1 MCGSFNNNFDNY
13 DMRNFMQNI
22 IGSYPDK
29 TVRFGDIYPG
39 YDVPILTV
47 NQDGILPIVLR
58 WGYNGFDSN
67 KLIYNA
73 RSETVSEKPYF
84 RKDFNSRRC
93 VVPVAGF
100 YEWSK
105 DKTKYYYKA
114 EDNSPLYLGA
124 FYNIDRHESF
134 VILTQDAVSPVDTV
148 HHRSPIILN
157 RTQIENFILGSMDS
171 KVIESPKLIC
181 ADSSNNRS

>member
-22 IGSYPDK
+22 VGAYHDK
-29 TVRFGDIYPG
+29 TVKFGNIYPG
-39 YDVPILTV
+39 YDVPIITV
-47 NQDGILPIVLR
+47 NQEGIQPIILR
-58 WGYNGFDSN
+58 WGYNGFDKN

-73 RSETVSEKPYF
+73 RSENVHEKPLF
-84 RKDFNSRRC
+84 RKDFQSHRC

-114 EDNSPLYLGA
+114 DDDSPLYLGA
-124 FYNIDRHESF
+124 FYNTDRQKSF
-134 VILTQDAVSPVDTV
+134 VILTQEAVSPVNTV

-157 RTQIENFILGSMDS
+157 GTQIEDFILGSIDS
-171 KVIESPKLIC
+171 KALETPTLIC
-181 ADSSNNRS
+181 ADSSNID